1 MGNAMFPWFQLCGP
15 CSWSSAVVSSAAC
28 SLEDASRL
36 SPPWGLP
43 VIGASYIVARYENP
57 WEAFSA
63 LSRLYGSVFQLCLGS
78 RTCLV
83 VSSPDALRQVLLGKT
98 ANDFVDRPDF
108 LRYHA
113 IFRGDRNLSLALCDW
128 SSKHRRR
135 RELTHSW
142 LHPRAGSDSRARL
155 GRCVRQELSALLEH
169 FDATHGQAV
178 NVRAALRLSA
188 ANVFFDFI
196 CSKRFSQDDKT
207 FLEVVRLYDA
217 VFQELF
223 QGFALDF
230 MPWLKFVHSK
240 KLNHLRQQA
249 VCISRLTTEI
259 VDERIQKGC
268 NKDED
273 LVDLLLL
280 SMDDGAPD
288 SLDRQEVEVVL
299 DDLLGGHSVVAN
311 LWLWALYILASYGE
325 EAQKKLAEEARQSL
339 EKDVADEDQQ
349 LPYAE
354 ATLYEILRMVNSPII
369 PHICSKDTTLQGYCI
384 SKGTMVMF
392 NTHDLNFSTDL
403 WEDPWSFRPERFLSK
418 GMLRKPAHFVP
429 FGTGRRAC
437 LGDGLVRAILV
448 PGMAALCQRFQI
460 GLGPGQPPAD
470 LKQQRTRVIFDRD
483 PLLTFV
489 PCIS

>member
-1 MGNAMFPWFQLCGP
+1 MFPWF
-15 CSWSSAVVSSAAC
+15 SAAWTVLLVFSSC
-28 SLEDASRL
+28 LFCYIRFRRRQQA
-36 SPPWGLP
+36 PGPWGLP
-43 VIGASYIVARYENP
+43 VIGASHIVARYENP

-83 VSSPDALRQVLLGKT
+83 VSSPDALRQVLLGKA

-113 IFRGDRNLSLALCDW
+113 IFRGDRNLSMALCDW

-155 GRCVRQELSALLEH
+155 SRCVHQELSALLEH
-169 FDATHGQAV
+169 LDATQGQAV
-178 NVRAALRLSA
+178 DVRAALRLSA

-196 CSKRFSQDDKT
+196 CSRRFSRDDKA
-207 FLEVVRLYDA
+207 FMEVVRLYDV

-230 MPWLKFVHSK
+230 MPWLKLVHSK
-240 KLNHLRQQA
+240 KLNHLREQA
-249 VCISRLTTEI
+249 THISQLTTKI
-259 VDERIQKGC
+259 VEDREQEGC
-268 NKDED
+268 KKDGD

-280 SMDDGAPD
+280 SMQDGEPD
-288 SLDRQEVEVVL
+288 SLDKLEIEVVL

-311 LWLWALYILASYGE
+311 LWLWAIYILASYGE
-325 EAQKKLAEEARQSL
+325 EAQKNLAEEARRSFSNGS
-339 EKDVADEDQQ
+339 ADEDQQ
-349 LPYAE
+349 LHYAE

-369 PHICSKDTTLQGYCI
+369 PHVCSKDTTLQGYRI

-403 WEDPWSFRPERFLSK
+403 WEDPWSFRPERFLNNSTVS
-418 GMLRKPAHFVP
+418 KPAHFVP

-448 PGMAALCQRFQI
+448 PGMAALCQRFRI
-460 GLGPGQPPAD
+460 GLGPGQAPAD
-470 LKQQRTRVIFDRD
+470 LKRQRTRVIFDRD
-483 PLLTFV
+483 PQLTFLPRV
-489 PCIS
+489 F